1 MEDGKYTGVQADM
14 FAAGVVLFMMYTGG
28 PPFFSAKSHDRGYKH
43 IRERNFTK
51 FWQMHE
57 KGKPEGFFPNS
68 FKKLM
73 NSFFSADASLRPTFD
88 SL

>member
-1 MEDGKYTGVQADM
+1 M

-28 PPFFSAKSHDRGYKH
+28 PPFFSAKSHDRVYKH

-57 KGKPEGFFPNS
+57 KGKP
-68 FKKLM
+68 
-73 NSFFSADASLRPTFD
+73 
-88 SL
+88 